1 MRVDTV
7 EKNCRVRVVKNY
19 LSTCDKYSSN
29 VSQSIF
35 INARCG
41 EVYLVEKILN
51 TINDIW
57 SHFDGKQCELLQTC
71 PLPSMTRQKWTGNG
85 LKHLMWVLHPSAS
98 GYTGRLVFATND
110 TGHMF
115 NVKLILR
122 VTDLPRKEITPPSPH
137 TTRLNPTDPVSL
149 KMFWGSMK
157 IPEPARACEL
167 IRVTKPL
174 LVPEE
179 ILEIWLCKRFCREH
193 IDISRELKAG
203 IHPIFGN

>member
-1 MRVDTV
+1 MHGV
-7 EKNCRVRVVKNY
+7 ER
-19 LSTCDKYSSN
+19 
-29 VSQSIF
+29 
-35 INARCG
+35 
-41 EVYLVEKILN
+41 YLVENIAQHDTDRLN
-51 TINDIW
+51 LDWTKMNIW
-57 SHFDGKQCELLQTC
+57 CGFYTLQSAATQVDSS
-71 PLPSMTRQKWTGNG
+71 LQRLTRT
-85 LKHLMWVLHPSAS
+85 V
-98 GYTGRLVFATND
+98 
-110 TGHMF
+110 HMF